1 MDNDDDLIDPVLV
14 ERFANGNGTIFVGS
28 GISSSAGMPLWG
40 ELMTPLR
47 TDLGAEIDPHASYLD
62 IAELYETKY
71 SRSELVRYLKNSL
84 DKPGFQ
90 LTKAHEL
97 IVSLPVKRIYTTNF
111 DDLLEQASSRQ
122 GIRRNVISDATQVAF
137 ADTSTLSIVKLHG
150 DLNHET
156 SLVIGSS
163 DFYSYFTR
171 NPSVSD
177 LLKVELQ
184 THTILFLGYSFSDVN
199 LNMILGKVADHSGAV
214 RPLLYALQL
223 QPKPL
228 ATLALDRRGVKV
240 IDIDAAPGTPEA
252 HKKIESWLRRFKKQ
266 LQQHER
272 RSGRTDA
279 NTQMLEKSIGFPRGQ
294 LSRVRPGLHQKFD
307 KGIHSD
313 FRVIVVKG
321 EPGVG
326 KSHLLGAIMQ
336 EDGSTGP
343 RNSAGDAFEKIVW
356 LTPSPDPQAA
366 SYTLDDIFD
375 AITNSLDSF
384 LLAEKKFSKRHRID
398 RMLQEHKVLIVIEDL
413 ELVSDDT
420 HSREIKDWLQH
431 SGPFARPA
439 SRIVITSR
447 TLLIPGFVI
456 ELQRLAPHESRIM
469 LDELAKQIMLRR
481 SFPDGANGL
490 KDRIVAC
497 TFGNPQAMKMALGLL
512 YGVGHEAAGDAI
524 RDLTIMIRTG
534 ARLPVSEDPGT
545 WTLQDLPKYFCIAIE
560 PIFDAINTMALCA
573 LAHFWHPHA
582 PAILTGLTWE
592 AELAASTRRLPDAFN
607 ILKAMLVFPDNE
619 AVPAQLLEV
628 AANIAGPGKFNSAIQ
643 QCVRFGLLECDAQ
656 RNEYRID
663 RISRGLLAS
672 RLSVEAE
679 YAVRLAQHFL
689 AFLRDKDVI
698 CRAEILAPYWNALV
712 RSEMAKIDPYWPI
725 IRHVVRNLG
734 ASALTI
740 DFVELLVHYMDS
752 RFMHTERK
760 ELIYAALQSLQASAV
775 PGNNLRQAL
784 LRIDALAWT
793 FMQEE
798 NFFAANKAVDEG
810 LELLGKADFEL
821 IAIANTWKAR
831 IACSDREAAK
841 GEPSMYIELAKK
853 ALHACTPQPSWIAMR
868 VEMIE
873 GDTLLSRF
881 PGKALEH
888 YEKAEDLAESYGGEG
903 DGYQTGP
910 RIALAL
916 LKKWDDA
923 TLVWSKAR
931 ATHADVQHSCS
942 CPDTYVEETPTR
954 DELMRD
960 AEFQFRKLLRNEHIA
975 AARLY
980 GRYGLALISAR
991 KHASHEAI
999 IQLRS
1004 IHREISQRNKG
1015 NVLLKLAEDLYK
1027 QTVTNGGTSTL
1038 Q

>member
-1 MDNDDDLIDPVLV
+1 MDDDDELIDPVLV

-40 ELMTPLR
+40 ELMAPLR

-137 ADTSTLSIVKLHG
+137 ADTSTLSIIKLHG

-163 DFYSYFTR
+163 DFYSYFTK
-171 NPSVSD
+171 NPSVAD

-199 LNMILGKVADHSGAV
+199 LNMILGKVADHSGSV
-214 RPLLYALQL
+214 RPLLYAMQL
-223 QPKPL
+223 QPRPL

-272 RSGRTDA
+272 RSGRVA
-279 NTQMLEKSIGFPRGQ
+279 NTQMLEKSTGFPRRQ
-294 LSRVRPGLHQKFD
+294 LSRVRSGLHQKFD

-326 KSHLLGAIMQ
+326 KSHLLGSIMQ
-336 EDGSTGP
+336 EDDSTGP

-356 LTPSPDPQAA
+356 LTPSPDPRAA
-366 SYTLDDIFD
+366 KYTLDDIFD
-375 AITNSLDSF
+375 AIANSLDSF
-384 LLAEKKFSKRHRID
+384 IHAEKKFSKRHRID
-398 RMLQEHKVLIVIEDL
+398 RMLQEHKVLVVIEDL
-413 ELVSDDT
+413 ELVNDDGD
-420 HSREIKDWLQH
+420 SRDIKDWLQH

-447 TLLIPGFVI
+447 TLLLPGFVI
-456 ELQRLAPHESRIM
+456 EIQRLEPHESSIM

-481 SFPDGANGL
+481 SIPDGANGL

-512 YGVGHEAAGDAI
+512 CGVGLDAAEDAI
-524 RDLTIMIRTG
+524 RDLTILIRTG
-534 ARLPVSEDPGT
+534 ARLPVSGHPET
-545 WTLQDLPKYFCIAIE
+545 WTLQDLPQYFCIAIE
-560 PIFDAINTMALCA
+560 PIFDAINTMVLCA
-573 LAHFWHPHA
+573 LANFWQPHS
-582 PAILTGLTWE
+582 PAIIGGMTWQ
-592 AELAASTRRLPDAFN
+592 AELAASTERLPDAFN
-607 ILKAMLVFPDNE
+607 VLKAMLVFPDNE
-619 AVPAQLLEV
+619 AVPSHLLEV
-628 AANIAGPGKFNSAIQ
+628 AADISAPGGFASAVQ

-663 RISRGLLAS
+663 RISCGLLVS
-672 RLSVEAE
+672 RLSVEPG
-679 YAVRLAQHFL
+679 YALRLAMYL
-689 AFLRDKDVI
+689 RAFMRDKDVI
-698 CRAEILAPYWNALV
+698 CRDDIVPPYWNALV

-725 IRHVVRNLG
+725 IKHVIRNLG
-734 ASALTI
+734 ACLLTV

-760 ELIYAALQSLQASAV
+760 EFIYAALQALETSAV
-775 PGNNLRQAL
+775 PGNKLRQAL

-793 FMQEE
+793 FMEEE
-798 NFFAANKAVDEG
+798 NFAGANRAVDEG
-810 LELLGKADFEL
+810 LELSGNTNFEL

-831 IACSDREAAK
+831 IACSDREAAR
-841 GEPSMYIELAKK
+841 GEPSMYIALAKK
-853 ALHACTPQPSWIAMR
+853 ALAACTSQPSWIAMR

-873 GDTLLSRF
+873 GDILLSRF
-881 PGKALEH
+881 PGTALEH

-923 TLVWSKAR
+923 TLAWSKAR
-931 ATHADVQHSCS
+931 AVHPDVERSCGCDDAYIEGS
-942 CPDTYVEETPTR
+942 PTR
-954 DELMRD
+954 DELIRD
-960 AEFQFRKLLRNEHIA
+960 AEYQFRKLLRNEHIA

-991 KHASHEAI
+991 KHASHEAM

-1015 NVLLKLAEDLYK
+1015 NVLLKLAEELYK